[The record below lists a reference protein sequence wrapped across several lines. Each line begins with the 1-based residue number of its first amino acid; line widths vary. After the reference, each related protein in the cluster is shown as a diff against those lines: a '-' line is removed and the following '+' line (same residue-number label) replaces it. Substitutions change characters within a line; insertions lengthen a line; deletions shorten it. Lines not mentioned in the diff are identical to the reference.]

1 MEPMT
6 RSVQRNLAGIV
17 ALLLATAALPV
28 RAATPDPGRQYQEC
42 IAQIEKDASA
52 AYEQASGWIVQGGG
66 FPARHC
72 QASALAKIG
81 RWEDAAVKFE
91 ALGVD
96 VARGNP
102 EQGVRILTQAWQT
115 WMQAGNIARS
125 AAVMTAAIKIQPTNP
140 ELLINRSISYGAAQ
154 SYWDAIDDLNKAIDL
169 APRRADALAL
179 RASAYRLLDARDLA
193 EDDVARAL
201 KLEPRNADALVERG
215 VLRRLKG
222 DVPGAR
228 ADWLAALH
236 AEPEGPAG
244 DLARD
249 NLAKLDVNTAK

>member
-1 MEPMT
+1 MEPMI
-6 RSVQRNLAGIV
+6 RAVQPYLAT
-17 ALLLATAALPV
+17 ALLLA
-28 RAATPDPGRQYQEC
+28 AATPTVAAPQPSDPGRQYQEC
-42 IAQIEKDASA
+42 ITQVAKDASA
-52 AYEQASGWIVQGGG
+52 AYEQASGWMAQGGG

-72 QASALAKIG
+72 AAVALAKLG
-81 RWEDAAVKFE
+81 RYDDAATRFE
-91 ALGVD
+91 GLGVD
-96 VARGNP
+96 IARGNP
-102 EQGVRILTQAWQT
+102 DQGVRVLTQAWQT
-115 WMQAGNIARS
+115 WMQGGNIARA
-125 AAVMTAAIKIQPTNP
+125 AAVMTAAIKVQPTNP
-140 ELLINRSISYGAAQ
+140 ELLINRSISYGATQ
-154 SYWDAIDDLNKAIDL
+154 DYWSAVDDLNKAIDL

-228 ADWLAALH
+228 ADWLAALK
-236 AEPEGPAG
+236 AEPDGPAG

>member
-1 MEPMT
+1 MEAMS
-6 RSVQRNLAGIV
+6 RFVQPSLV
-17 ALLLATAALPV
+17 ALLLLAAAVP
-28 RAATPDPGRQYQEC
+28 AAAASPDPGRQYQDC

-52 AYEQASGWIVQGGG
+52 AYEQASGWIAQGGG

-72 QASALAKIG
+72 QATALAKLG
-81 RWEDAAVKFE
+81 QFEDAAQKFE
-91 ALGVD
+91 ALGID
-96 VARGNP
+96 VTRGSP
-102 EQGVRILTQAWQT
+102 DQGVRILTQAWQM
-115 WMQAGNIARS
+115 WMQAGNIARGT
-125 AAVMTAAIKIQPTNP
+125 AVMTAAIKIRPNNP
-140 ELLINRSISYGAAQ
+140 ELLVNRSISHGAVQ
-154 SYWDAIDDLNKAIDL
+154 DYWSAVDDLNKAIDL
-169 APRRADALAL
+169 APKRADALAL

-222 DVPGAR
+222 DTAGAR
-228 ADWLAALH
+228 ADWLAALR